1 LRFQGV
7 CYRAHDPRW
16 AWAPTSG
23 DGAAI
28 HGGRF
33 NPKGKPALYLASSIE
48 GMFAEMGHGFARRFE
63 PLTVC
68 CYDLD
73 MEDMADLRSHDVR
86 KKAGIP
92 LSGMACPWMLD
103 LAEGR
108 RPASWDIARRLMDEG
123 AAGALVPSFANRL
136 LENPAFADEA
146 LFHDEMARLGIG
158 AFLHAG
164 GLAQFLDL
172 EVEPHRAADHHP
184 VGFRFHAGTPRS
196 ENNSPERIL
205 SVMRPIFGDL
215 SRVVVG

>member
-123 AAGALVPSFANRL
+123 AAGALVPSFANG
-136 LENPAFADEA
+136 
-146 LFHDEMARLGIG
+146 ARTDRFNAVLWDWGSKP
-158 AFLHAG
+158 
-164 GLAQFLDL
+164 
-172 EVEPHRAADHHP
+172 PHRVTVFDP
-184 VGFRFHAGTPRS
+184 GEKLPKDQRS
-196 ENNSPERIL
+196 WE
-205 SVMRPIFGDL
+205 D
-215 SRVVVG
+215 